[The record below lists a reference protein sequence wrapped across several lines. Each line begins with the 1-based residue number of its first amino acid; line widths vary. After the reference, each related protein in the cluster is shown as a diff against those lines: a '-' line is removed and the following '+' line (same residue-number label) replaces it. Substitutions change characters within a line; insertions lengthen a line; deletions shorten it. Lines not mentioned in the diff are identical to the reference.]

1 MRVLELARGASS
13 RQWGQAHGET
23 FRGEIQSLAD
33 IRIYLCTRVGRF
45 ADARGVLR
53 AAEAH
58 LPVLAA
64 YDADLY
70 QELCGIAEGAGL
82 SPAHL
87 VVLNHYTDLRDLDP
101 ADIADIADVDRA
113 EIEPAGEGD
122 ADADRDGGCSILWA
136 RTTEGTI
143 LAQTWDMH
151 ATAIPYVMMLRVPAR
166 GDWPE
171 TWLFTLTGCLG
182 MTGLNQHGLG
192 MAINNLHSTDAR
204 VGVVWPAVVR
214 RALRER
220 DARAARDVVLG
231 APIGSGHHYLVAD
244 ATSAWGIETSGTL
257 RRLVLEV
264 PDGAGGDPAYVHTN
278 HCVNPAVG
286 AMSRVP
292 QASTT
297 YDRYERLRTSVSNR
311 PVTDVHD
318 AWTRLGS
325 HEGYPRSVCTN
336 MATPENPH
344 GAATCGAIAM
354 ALEHRSVWAQGGFI
368 HNVAPELFTL
378 GDAA

>member
-1 MRVLELARGASS
+1 MRVLELADGALP
-13 RQWGQAHGET
+13 RQWGQSHGES

-45 ADARGVLR
+45 ADAASVLQ
-53 AAEAH
+53 AAAAH
-58 LPVLAA
+58 LPVLEA

-70 QELCGIAEGAGL
+70 AELCGMAEGAGL

-101 ADIADIADVDRA
+101 A
-113 EIEPAGEGD
+113 EIDSAGPAGAPPAGKS
-122 ADADRDGGCSILWA
+122 DADRDGGCSILWA
-136 RTTEGTI
+136 HTAEGTI

-204 VGVVWPAVVR
+204 LGVVWPALVR

-220 DARAARDVVLG
+220 DAVAARDVVLG

-244 ATSAWGIETSGTL
+244 ASSAWGIETSGSL

-264 PDGAGGDPAYVHTN
+264 SDAAGGEPAYVHTN
-278 HCVNPAVG
+278 HCLNPAVG

-297 YDRYERLRTSVSNR
+297 YDRYERLRASVTSR
-311 PVTDVHD
+311 PVTGVHD

-325 HEGYPRSVCTN
+325 QEGYPRSVCTN

-378 GDAA
+378 GESA